1 MVLARRLG
9 AEGYRVVLADSG
21 GNAIAE
27 LHRGGA
33 DLLLAEL
40 TMAPMSGVQ
49 LTHAIRGLNAWRDL
63 PVILISGRSE
73 PNGVVRALD
82 AGADDVVVK
91 PFHFEV
97 LAARVAR
104 QLARARDVAE
114 LRADNQ
120 TLDARIVERAIALG
134 EMHDK
139 LMISEAERRR
149 LTGLV
154 AH

>member
-1 MVLARRLG
+1 
-9 AEGYRVVLADSG
+9 VLADGG
-21 GNAIAE
+21 GNALAE

-40 TMAPMSGVQ
+40 SMTPMSGIE
-49 LTHAIRGLNAWRDL
+49 LTRSVRSLTQWRDV
-63 PVILISGRSE
+63 PVILISSRAE

-97 LAARVAR
+97 LAARIAR
-104 QLARARDVAE
+104 QLARARSVAQ

-120 TLDARIVERAIALG
+120 TLDARVVERAIALG
-134 EMHDK
+134 EMRDRY
-139 LMISEAERRR
+139 MVSEAERRR
-149 LTGLV
+149 LSGMVTI
-154 AH
+154 